1 MAAAAGST
9 TSDAFSQTLGTFCYE
24 LRATFPELG
33 RHVDRAATLS
43 AEQFWSLWRNH
54 LDVLVTRDFDRLV
67 SERRGLLIGPVVLT
81 PALWAEISESTQ
93 KAIWRYLR
101 TLLLESVMTL
111 KLDSLTAEQTE
122 ALMAIMSEERLEAGG
137 AEADEEVK
145 ELQES
150 AMEHLSPLLER
161 LKGLMS
167 GFMDASGGSS
177 SSGAAAGGAGGA
189 AAPEIP
195 FPEIP
200 ERLRNGRI
208 AKLAEDMAKQFNP
221 AEFGIDPDLLKG
233 DDVGEILKRLAEL
246 YQRDPTLL
254 IGGAK
259 RMAERIKRQIM
270 GGSLNRDQL
279 VAEAQE
285 YVALFKEH
293 PLFKEAIEKFQ
304 SFTGE
309 GGLASL
315 FGGGGG
321 GAAPS
326 ERLRAVQERLR
337 RKMEARKTGGGA
349 TGSGATGGSGKKKK

>member
-1 MAAAAGST
+1 MAASST
-9 TSDAFSQTLGTFCYE
+9 ASDAFSRTLGTFCAE

-33 RHVDRAATLS
+33 RYVDRAAMLS
-43 AEQFWSLWRNH
+43 AEQYWTLWRNN
-54 LDVLVTRDFDRLV
+54 LDILAMRDFDRLV
-67 SERRGLLIGPVVLT
+67 SERRGLLIGPVMLT
-81 PALWAEISESTQ
+81 PALWSEISESTQ

-101 TLLLESVMTL
+101 TLLLEATMTL

-122 ALMAIMSEERLEAGG
+122 ALMTILSEERLEAGG
-137 AEADEEVK
+137 AEAEAEVA

-150 AMEHLSPLLER
+150 AMEHLAPLLER
-161 LKGLMS
+161 LKGLMG
-167 GFMDASGGSS
+167 GFVDASGGSTG
-177 SSGAAAGGAGGA
+177 SGAAAGGAGA

-208 AKLAEDMAKQFNP
+208 AKLAKDMAEQFNP
-221 AEFGIDPDLLKG
+221 AEFGIDPELLKG
-233 DDVGEILKRLAEL
+233 DDVGEVLKRLAEL
-246 YQRDPTLL
+246 YQKDPTVL

-259 RMAERIKRQIM
+259 RMADRIKKQIM

-293 PLFKEAIEKFQ
+293 PLFKEAIAKFQ
-304 SFTGE
+304 SFAGE

-321 GAAPS
+321 SAPS

-337 RKMEARKTGGGA
+337 RKMEARR
-349 TGSGATGGSGKKKK
+349 SGAASGERSSPPSGGSSSGKKKK